1 MKSLFPTAIAI
12 ATGLLVLIGYF
23 IPLGSLQALRGT
35 LVEWAVIVAA
45 FALLAGVLNL
55 LAVHWSKVQHQ
66 ETGSVYSLVLIISL
80 LATLGVVV
88 VFGPTST
95 WAIWIFDNIQ
105 IPVES
110 SLMALLAFVLLF
122 AGIRL
127 FRRRLDMFSVI
138 FLITAVFVMLGTVPF
153 LVSGPLPIL
162 SQVRTWIAQ
171 IPAAAG
177 ARGILL
183 GVGLGILVTSL
194 RILMGSDRPYSG

>member
-12 ATGLLVLIGYF
+12 ASGLLVLIGYF
-23 IPLGSLQALRGT
+23 IPQGPLQSLRST

-80 LATLGVVV
+80 LVTLGVVG

-105 IPVES
+105 APIES

-138 FLITAVFVMLGTVPF
+138 FLITAVLVMLGTVPF
-153 LVSGPLPIL
+153 LVSGPLPML
-162 SQVRTWIAQ
+162 AQVRTWIAQ